1 MSFHDVSLESL
12 ESVLAEAVAAA
23 AAVMQRFDSQLW
35 ETICTLVEG
44 LELQSHANNNAALL
58 FVGAPS
64 WCASESLSNYS
75 KYRGT
80 NTERHACTIHW
91 FDHRDKPPCHDATGK
106 GDSLLDFKAERQN
119 EWRRNDQVIEPDN
132 LNWQQRVY
140 NWWRSWKKK
149 RPIAAA
155 FLVAL
160 FPVLLQSCVN
170 NATEIAKPMEPRLED
185 AEAVITH
192 KFEGDQV
199 FVINGDATFIING
212 VPQKEQGNMQQD
224 KQQFGGMILDS
235 LPEDSSVVP

>member
-1 MSFHDVSLESL
+1 M
-12 ESVLAEAVAAA
+12 
-23 AAVMQRFDSQLW
+23 
-35 ETICTLVEG
+35 
-44 LELQSHANNNAALL
+44 
-58 FVGAPS
+58 
-64 WCASESLSNYS
+64 
-75 KYRGT
+75 
-80 NTERHACTIHW
+80 
-91 FDHRDKPPCHDATGK
+91 
-106 GDSLLDFKAERQN
+106 DFKAERQN

-212 VPQKEQGNMQQD
+212 VPQEEQGNMQQD